1 MQGLRRE
8 LGSDLVLYDCLLQ
21 IVIVEF
27 PTLLCVEFGSLTKP
41 YKYIVNVL
49 AHTCIIHI
57 IHYNFSSLSVQSPL
71 LNCGPTTYG
80 TFSARNNPTGL
91 VHIIY
96 IYIYY

>member
-1 MQGLRRE
+1 
-8 LGSDLVLYDCLLQ
+8 VLYYCLLQ
-21 IVIVEF
+21 TVIVEF

-57 IHYNFSSLSVQSPL
+57 IFSSLSVQSPF
-71 LNCGPTTYG
+71 LNGGPTTYG
-80 TFSARNNPTGL
+80 TYIARNNPTGL
-91 VHIIY
+91 VHIY